1 MTANGVPFFTF
12 THLSAPFLSNFL
24 NFTLKNSMFSWATS
38 HLEKLASTV
47 APQPTDPPGRFIYAC
62 KNGDEQGAISL
73 LAELAGVEYSVDT
86 QKGQTPLHFACL
98 HSMSTLMEQILS
110 MLLQRQIDG
119 LSVMDV
125 EGNTALHF
133 ASMSKKPNALNMVKI
148 LVTKYGA
155 SVLAKNSQG
164 QTAYD
169 VASIPSLRQYLLPLQ
184 LQEETR
190 IALNNGGVGLIPGM
204 DLGGLKIAN
213 SHLPPPP
220 TIPGSFPLAEQQFA
234 SPSGVTEEQS
244 QGPAFTP
251 TDTTTSFSSPYL
263 PPPPV
268 MTSLASST
276 SPDSGAP
283 PSGSS
288 AGSVPAAPSSANR
301 DYSLRGYS
309 SAAIDIKTSDGRRV
323 LKPDGFHSSS
333 SDKRLQQKYG
343 HQSGNRYTNL
353 PPPPRSGEQV
363 TPPVTSPASNGLSGA
378 PLCANS
384 NPFAGGRQQLV
395 GVRPSARYVAVDHVT
410 GQAQPAPPAVGGIGH
425 PTPYTTPVAANYPV
439 PSFSTFQPSQYTGGQ
454 QPVNASVPMVPQP
467 APVAPVTSSPAPAF
481 PPPPQLMQVSN
492 TPATAA
498 GLFATPSPVRQSGQP
513 DQSFSRPQQTIDPTP
528 SVTATLSTPGA
539 YKVSPAPKSGE
550 SPFLT
555 ASPTRASKM
564 FSAPPENLQTLA
576 PTIETQQETQQ
587 SVTAV
592 EVKAEATQAT
602 SVDDA
607 VAMFAS
613 AATLSGSSTV
623 PTTAEPSSVVTSHP
637 EGATTSKGSP
647 FAQASRDSSTASD
660 LFANPPSNV
669 VEEPNETETMN
680 ATRDE
685 QPQASPQATEED
697 EVLDEIPLSPTKTSM
712 MQQENGKDGLYQA
725 IGMPPPPFLRK

>member
-1 MTANGVPFFTF
+1 
-12 THLSAPFLSNFL
+12 
-24 NFTLKNSMFSWATS
+24 MFSWATS

-62 KNGDEQGAISL
+62 KNGDEQGAIAL

-98 HSMSTLMEQILS
+98 YSMSTLMEQILS

-133 ASMSKKPNALNMVKI
+133 ASMSKKPNALDMVKI

-204 DLGGLKIAN
+204 DLGGLKVAN

-220 TIPGSFPLAEQQFA
+220 TVPGSFPLQEQQFT
-234 SPSGVTEEQS
+234 SPTGVTQQQS
-244 QGPAFTP
+244 QDPAFTP
-251 TDTTTSFSSPYL
+251 TDTATSFSSHYL

-288 AGSVPAAPSSANR
+288 AGSIPAAPSSANR

-343 HQSGNRYTNL
+343 HQSGNRYANL

-363 TPPVTSPASNGLSGA
+363 TPPVTSPASGGVSGA
-378 PLCANS
+378 PLSANS

-395 GVRPSARYVAVDHVT
+395 GVRPSTRYVAVDHVT
-410 GQAQPAPPAVGGIGH
+410 GQPAPPAASGH

-439 PSFSTFQPSQYTGGQ
+439 PSFSTFQPTQFAGSQQ
-454 QPVNASVPMVPQP
+454 QVNAPVPMVPQP
-467 APVAPVTSSPAPAF
+467 APIAPITSSPAPAF
-481 PPPPQLMQVSN
+481 QPPPQLIQVSN

-498 GLFATPSPVRQSGQP
+498 GLFATPSPVRQLGQP
-513 DQSFSRPQQTIDPTP
+513 DQNIFSPQQTMDQTP
-528 SVTATLSTPGA
+528 SATLTTPGA
-539 YKVSPAPKSGE
+539 YKVSPAPRSGE

-576 PTIETQQETQQ
+576 IETPQETQQ

-592 EVKAEATQAT
+592 KAEVTPAT

-607 VAMFAS
+607 AAMFAS
-613 AATLSGSSTV
+613 AATLSDSSTV
-623 PTTAEPSSVVTSHP
+623 PIAAEPSPVVTTHL
-637 EGATTSKGSP
+637 EATSTSKGSP
-647 FAQASRDSSTASD
+647 FAQALRDSSTASD
-660 LFANPPSNV
+660 LFASPPSNV
-669 VEEPNETETMN
+669 TEESPQTETVT

-685 QPQASPQATEED
+685 QSQAPPQATEED
-697 EVLDEIPLSPTKTSM
+697 EVLDEIPLSPTKTSTL
-712 MQQENGKDGLYQA
+712 QPENGKDGLYQA
-725 IGMPPPPFLRK
+725 IGMPPPPILRK

>member
-1 MTANGVPFFTF
+1 
-12 THLSAPFLSNFL
+12 
-24 NFTLKNSMFSWATS
+24 MFSWATS

-98 HSMSTLMEQILS
+98 YSLTTLMEQILS

-133 ASMSKKPNALNMVKI
+133 ASMSKKANALDMVKI

-204 DLGGLKIAN
+204 DLGGLKVAN

-220 TIPGSFPLAEQQFA
+220 TIPGSFPPHEQQFA
-234 SPSGVTEEQS
+234 SPTGITQQHS
-244 QGPAFTP
+244 QGPDFTP
-251 TDTTTSFSSPYL
+251 TDTATSFSSQYL

-268 MTSLASST
+268 MTSIASST

-288 AGSVPAAPSSANR
+288 AGSVPAPPSSANR

-309 SAAIDIKTSDGRRV
+309 SAALEIKTSDGRRV

-343 HQSGNRYTNL
+343 HQSGNRFANL

-363 TPPVTSPASNGLSGA
+363 TPPVTSPASGGLSGA
-378 PLCANS
+378 PLSANS

-395 GVRPSARYVAVDHVT
+395 GVRPSTRYVAVDHVT
-410 GQAQPAPPAVGGIGH
+410 GQAQPAPPAVSGH
-425 PTPYTTPVAANYPV
+425 PTPYTTPVAASYPV
-439 PSFSTFQPSQYTGGQ
+439 PSFTTFQTSQLAGNQ

-467 APVAPVTSSPAPAF
+467 APIAPVTSSPAF
-481 PPPPQLMQVSN
+481 PPPPQLTQVSN
-492 TPATAA
+492 SPATAA
-498 GLFATPSPVRQSGQP
+498 GLFATPSPVRRLGEA
-513 DQSFSRPQQTIDPTP
+513 DQDFSSLQQRMDQTP
-528 SVTATLSTPGA
+528 SATLTTPGA
-539 YKVSPAPKSGE
+539 YKISPAPKSGE

-576 PTIETQQETQQ
+576 PAIETPQETQQ
-587 SVTAV
+587 TVTT
-592 EVKAEATQAT
+592 VKAEATPAT

-607 VAMFAS
+607 AAMFAS
-613 AATLSGSSTV
+613 AATLCDSSTV
-623 PTTAEPSSVVTSHP
+623 PTAAESSSVVTSHL
-637 EGATTSKGSP
+637 EGTSTSKGSP
-647 FAQASRDSSTASD
+647 FAQALRDSSTASD
-660 LFANPPSNV
+660 LFASPPSNMA
-669 VEEPNETETMN
+669 EESLQIETMT
-680 ATRDE
+680 ATKGE

-697 EVLDEIPLSPTKTSM
+697 EVLDEIPLSPTKTST
-712 MQQENGKDGLYQA
+712 MQPENGKDGLYQA